1 MIFQPVAT
9 EQRPTGSDLR
19 HRASRRRT
27 FLGGTGHMFFSANV
41 RQSHTGFHSNRWE
54 AMRPPPKDVPSVG
67 RILVLI
73 AIASALLATAIFE
86 SGVIRTL
93 GSEQR
98 TARGIVEE
106 SSTSGYGTGM
116 YAFPLLAG
124 QSVWFEYDATIAN
137 GVLNISFLAT
147 LASGKQVDSHSLRES
162 GNGRL
167 QFRAEHSGIYRVYV
181 RPTCGYSRDCSVKY
195 SVSWGLV

>member
-1 MIFQPVAT
+1 
-9 EQRPTGSDLR
+9 
-19 HRASRRRT
+19 
-27 FLGGTGHMFFSANV
+27 MFFSANV
-41 RQSHTGFHSNRWE
+41 RSSHTGFHSNRWE
-54 AMRPPPKDVPSVG
+54 AMRPPPKDVPPVG

-73 AIASALLATAIFE
+73 AIASAVLATAIFE
-86 SGVIRTL
+86 SGLVRTL
-93 GSEQR
+93 GSERR

-106 SSTSGYGTGM
+106 SSTSGYGTGL

-124 QSVWFEYDATIAN
+124 QGVWFEYDATIAN

-147 LASGKQVDSHSLRES
+147 LASGKQADSRSVRES

-167 QFRAEHSGIYRVYV
+167 EFQAEHSGIYHVNL

-195 SVSWGLV
+195 SVSWGLL